1 MGLLASGFMIAVSL
15 LVFFT
20 EDNLDII
27 DYFLIL
33 GAPPT
38 LGALFSPFKVVL
50 LFFSTRNDFS
60 RRDMRRI
67 FATAPFGLWF
77 FGTSRMLSKGG

>member
-1 MGLLASGFMIAVSL
+1 MKAPHKSEKARKVARAMGLLAFGFMIAVSL

-27 DYFLIL
+27 DYFLTL

-38 LGALFSPFKVVL
+38 LGALFYFL
-50 LFFSTRNDFS
+50 
-60 RRDMRRI
+60 
-67 FATAPFGLWF
+67 GLYHDPKA
-77 FGTSRMLSKGG
+77 SD

>member
-1 MGLLASGFMIAVSL
+1 MKAPHVSEKARRVARAMGLLASGFISAVSL

-33 GAPPT
+33 GAPPI
-38 LGALFSPFKVVL
+38 LGALFYFVGLYHDP
-50 LFFSTRNDFS
+50 
-60 RRDMRRI
+60 
-67 FATAPFGLWF
+67 TA
-77 FGTSRMLSKGG
+77 SD